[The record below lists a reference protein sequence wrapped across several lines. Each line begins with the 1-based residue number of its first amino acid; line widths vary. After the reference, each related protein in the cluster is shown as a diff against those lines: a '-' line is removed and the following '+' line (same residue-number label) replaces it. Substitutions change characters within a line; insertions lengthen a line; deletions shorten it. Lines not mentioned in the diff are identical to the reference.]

1 MKKISNYIALVFLWL
16 FSLQPFFLLYLWS
29 DALYHIVRLIGYRR
43 AIINENLRYAFP
55 DKTKE
60 ELREIR
66 LKFYRNFCDVMIET
80 VKVQSMSK
88 KQMNQR
94 VKWKNTEH
102 IDKFTRQNK
111 DVIAVMGHYCN
122 WEWIPSINLNVECL
136 GCATYR
142 PLKNKEFDKYMLK
155 LRGKWGTKNFTM
167 SDTIREIIKLKRKNT
182 RFIIGLIADQS
193 PRKKTLNYWTKFLNQ
208 NTAIILGPEKI
219 AKSTKSPVVYLDMQR
234 VKRGYYEVTVLPV
247 VEDPVNTKEFEITE
261 KHLRLLEGAII
272 KKPENWLW
280 SHKRW
285 KYSEQRVITN

>member
-1 MKKISNYIALVFLWL
+1 
-16 FSLQPFFLLYLWS
+16 
-29 DALYHIVRLIGYRR
+29 
-43 AIINENLRYAFP
+43 
-55 DKTKE
+55 
-60 ELREIR
+60 
-66 LKFYRNFCDVMIET
+66 
-80 VKVQSMSK
+80 
-88 KQMNQR
+88 
-94 VKWKNTEH
+94 
-102 IDKFTRQNK
+102 
-111 DVIAVMGHYCN
+111 
-122 WEWIPSINLNVECL
+122 
-136 GCATYR
+136 
-142 PLKNKEFDKYMLK
+142 MLK